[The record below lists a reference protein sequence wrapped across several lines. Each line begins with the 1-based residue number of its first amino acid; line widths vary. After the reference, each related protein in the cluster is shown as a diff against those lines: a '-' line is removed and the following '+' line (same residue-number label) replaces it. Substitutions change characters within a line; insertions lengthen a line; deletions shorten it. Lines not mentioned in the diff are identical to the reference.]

1 MKKLIN
7 IFLGVL
13 LLTVVFNSCE
23 VERYPFDQIEQTQA
37 YNTMTDAQSLMNGMY
52 AQLRNRMYGNHM
64 YTTDIQADQFNA
76 GAEFGNR
83 GGAPHTWGEN
93 FLANDYD
100 IRDNWS
106 GNYVALSNV
115 NSAIDNFPNIETENE
130 EEAQQ
135 LEEYIGAAYLL
146 RAMYY
151 HRLVIRFAKPYD
163 PATASADLG
172 VPLVLVYNPALKPA
186 RATVQQVY
194 DQILSD
200 LAEAKLRLGA
210 GSAMSPTL
218 SLDAALALES
228 RVLLH
233 MQDWD
238 GAVSVAQELINTGR
252 YPLVN
257 SLIDF
262 ENMWVNDNSSEIITQ
277 LSASVN
283 ELPGGVNNIYLGF
296 IPATGQFNPDFI
308 PQQWVVDL
316 YEDDDYR
323 KEVYLAPLLVSMS
336 GNEYN
341 DIYLLTKYPGNP
353 QLRAEGANTNYQH
366 KPIVFRIAETY
377 LNLAEAQYR
386 ADDEGGALTTINA
399 LRVKRGLEEWSGL
412 SGEALF
418 EAIQE
423 ERTRELIG
431 EGFRLN
437 DLMRWNK
444 GFDRGPVQEMDIL
457 TLGADYQNL
466 SIPAG
471 HPKFVWG
478 IPTNDLTTNPNM
490 VQNTGW

>member
-37 YNTMTDAQSLMNGMY
+37 YSTMTDAESLMNGMY
-52 AQLRNRMYGNHM
+52 AQLRNRMYGTHM

-100 IRDNWS
+100 IRDNWAA
-106 GNYVALSNV
+106 NYTALSNV
-115 NSAIDNFPNIETENE
+115 NSAITNFPSIETEDAD
-130 EEAQQ
+130 EAQQ

-146 RAMYY
+146 RALYY

-163 PATASADLG
+163 PATASSDLG
-172 VPLVLVYNPALKPA
+172 VPIITVYNPALKPA

-210 GSAMSPTL
+210 GNPMSPTL

-228 RVLLH
+228 RVFLH

-238 GAVSVAQELINTGR
+238 GAISASQELINTGR

-262 ENMWVNDNSSEIITQ
+262 ESMWVNDNSSEIITQ

-283 ELPGGVNNIYLGF
+283 ELPGVANNIYLGF
-296 IPATGQFNPDFI
+296 VPATGKFNPDFI

-316 YEDDDYR
+316 YEDDDFR
-323 KEVYLAPLLVSMS
+323 KQVYLAPLVVRMS
-336 GNEYN
+336 GTDYN
-341 DIYLLTKYPGNP
+341 DIYLLNKYPGNP
-353 QLRAEGANTNYQH
+353 ELRAAGANTNYQH

-386 ADDEGGALTTINA
+386 DGDEGGALTTIND
-399 LRVKRGLEEWSGL
+399 LRVKRGLGEWSGL
-412 SGEALF
+412 TGEALF
-418 EAIQE
+418 EAIQD

-431 EGFRLN
+431 EGYRLN
-437 DLMRWNK
+437 DLMRWGK
-444 GFDRGPVQEMDIL
+444 GFDRGQVQEIEIL
-457 TLGADYQNL
+457 TTGADYQDL

-478 IPTNDLTTNPNM
+478 IPTNDLTTNENM
-490 VQNTGW
+490 VQNPGW